1 MRISR
6 TALSCLLR
14 VKVYE
19 PILPERLST
28 MVAEPCIR

>member
-14 VKVYE
+14 LKAYGTYPAGATVDSGRRT
-19 PILPERLST
+19 L
-28 MVAEPCIR
+28 